1 MQALPRTTTSSAL
14 LAAVLLCAGLLL
26 APAALRAQSTG
37 QAAPA
42 VALSGILGNK
52 ALLVIDG
59 GPPKMVAPG
68 DSHRGVKV
76 VSAGGDSATLE
87 IAGQRQTLRVGGAPV
102 QVGQP
107 APAGSGVRI
116 VLTADS
122 GGHFVTQGMINSR
135 PVQFLVDTGATAIGI
150 GLSDAERLGLDYKKG
165 EPVNVGTA
173 NGMARGWRI
182 RLNSVRLN
190 DVEVREVDAVVTPTS
205 MPFVLLGNSYLARF
219 QMSRN
224 SEQMVLEKRN

>member
-1 MQALPRTTTSSAL
+1 MQALARTTTSSAL

-42 VALSGILGNK
+42 VALSGIMGNK

-59 GPPKMVAPG
+59 GPPKMLAPG

>member
-1 MQALPRTTTSSAL
+1 MQARLRTTTSSAM
-14 LAAVLLCAGLLL
+14 LAATVCAGLLL
-26 APAALRAQSTG
+26 GPAALHAQSGTPAG
-37 QAAPA
+37 PA
-42 VALSGILGNK
+42 VALTGIMGNK
-52 ALLVIDG
+52 ALLVVDG
-59 GPPKMVAPG
+59 AAPKMVAPG
-68 DSHRGVKV
+68 ESHRGVKV
-76 VSAGGDSATLE
+76 VSAAADSATLE

-102 QVGQP
+102 HVGQP

-116 VLTADS
+116 VLSADS

-150 GLSDAERLGLDYKKG
+150 GMSDAERLGLDYKKG

-173 NGMARGWRI
+173 NGVARGWRI

-190 DVEVREVDAVVTPTS
+190 DVEVREVEAVVTPNP

-219 QMSRN
+219 QMTRN

>member
-1 MQALPRTTTSSAL
+1 MHARQRPTGRHTLLAMALCAAL
-14 LAAVLLCAGLLL
+14 LPAGLQ
-26 APAALRAQSTG
+26 AQAG
-37 QAAPA
+37 GPA
-42 VALSGILGNK
+42 VALTGVLGNK

-59 GPPKMVAPG
+59 AAPKMLAAG
-68 DSHRGVKV
+68 ETHRGVKV
-76 VSAGGDSATLE
+76 VSAQGDSATME

-102 QVGQP
+102 HVGQP
-107 APAGSGVRI
+107 PAPGSGVRI
-116 VLTADS
+116 VLSADS

-150 GLSDAERLGLDYKKG
+150 GLPDAERLGLDYKKG

-173 NGMARGWRI
+173 NGVARGWRI

-190 DVEVREVDAVVTPTS
+190 DVEVRDVEAVVTPTT

>member
-1 MQALPRTTTSSAL
+1 MQALARTTTSSAL

-42 VALSGILGNK
+42 VALSGIMGNK

>member
-1 MQALPRTTTSSAL
+1 MQARQHTTILRAL
-14 LAAVLLCAGLLL
+14 LAAGCCAALLL
-26 APAALRAQSTG
+26 VPAALRAQSTG
-37 QAAPA
+37 QAGPA
-42 VALSGILGNK
+42 VALTGILGNK

-59 GPPKMVAPG
+59 APPKMVAPG
-68 DSHRGVKV
+68 ESHRGVKV
-76 VSAGGDSATLE
+76 VSALGDSATLE

-102 QVGQP
+102 HVGQP
-107 APAGSGVRI
+107 AAAGTGVRI
-116 VLTADS
+116 VLSADS
-122 GGHFVTQGMINSR
+122 GGHFVTQGTINSR

-150 GLSDAERLGLDYKKG
+150 GLADAERLGLDYKKG

-173 NGMARGWRI
+173 NGTARGWRI
-182 RLNSVRLN
+182 RLNSVRLS

-219 QMSRN
+219 QMTRN

>member
-1 MQALPRTTTSSAL
+1 MQALPRTTTPSAL
-14 LAAVLLCAGLLL
+14 LAAVLLCAGFLL

-42 VALSGILGNK
+42 VALSGIMGNK

-59 GPPKMVAPG
+59 GPPKMLAPG

-76 VSAGGDSATLE
+76 VSAAGDSATLE

-107 APAGSGVRI
+107 APEGSGVRI

-190 DVEVREVDAVVTPTS
+190 DVEVREVDAVVTPNP

-219 QMSRN
+219 QMTRN